1 MIPSQKGTISSS
13 HKSIDRDVS
22 FLVSNFSGQL
32 SVVSEGVALF
42 FKKTKSSLIDQC
54 LFDLVGKEAQNKLQ
68 ARLLELKKGDGDSA
82 SLYIQ
87 FLTEEG
93 IKTVLTDITLI
104 GEDVFHFRLML
115 DQFSEN
121 QNGME
126 HLTSLFEDSPFYFW
140 TLDEDMKFVYA
151 NKAAQKAFER
161 FYAYSWKK
169 GDEFAR
175 LFKADKSSNS
185 IVWMDNCYSTLKNR
199 KTSFLEITESSDS
212 GFSHIKAEVHPFSAT
227 EETRG
232 IYCLVNDESEKFL
245 KNELQQ
251 AISRFKSKLLQT
263 FSINELLWCITDEVL
278 ANLYLEDAIILMKN
292 KDMLQSK
299 TAYGSKRKGDRRI
312 DGLLEINVGQGV
324 VGKVARTGKA
334 LIVNDTDVSSDY
346 FKDHFDAGSE
356 IAVPINLNGEI
367 IGVINCESSYKNFF
381 RPFHLEILSE
391 VAKVTAERIDQIIT
405 ERKYRK
411 VQELN
416 YAVLNSTPSSYL
428 LLNTKQE
435 VISFNRISNVAMR
448 FYTGKEIKLRTH
460 FTEYFPVEFKTE
472 LENLFDSSLKG
483 KLNKIE
489 KQIHHSKAGELWFRA
504 TFAPAKNKIGKPFG
518 VTLIVENITKD
529 KQTEALILKQNE
541 RLTKTN
547 EELDKFIYSVSHDLR
562 SPVSS
567 VIGITTLID
576 LTDNVNELKEYGQ
589 LIHGSMQRMDD
600 FIRNVLDYSKNAR
613 IHINTEEVDFQE
625 LIKNIITDHSYM
637 RETGKIDVRHNIEC
651 SSLITDR
658 QRLSIIIS
666 NLLSNAIKY
675 HDSSKEEQFIEISTS
690 CDETYFML
698 SIKDNGLGIKE
709 EHQSNLF
716 EMFYTANSKAQG
728 SGIGLYILSD
738 TVKILGGEVSFTSK
752 YGEGTEFIVKLPKV
766 LAVAE
771 TSLD

>member
-1 MIPSQKGTISSS
+1 
-13 HKSIDRDVS
+13 
-22 FLVSNFSGQL
+22 
-32 SVVSEGVALF
+32 
-42 FKKTKSSLIDQC
+42 
-54 LFDLVGKEAQNKLQ
+54 
-68 ARLLELKKGDGDSA
+68 
-82 SLYIQ
+82 
-87 FLTEEG
+87 
-93 IKTVLTDITLI
+93 
-104 GEDVFHFRLML
+104 
-115 DQFSEN
+115 
-121 QNGME
+121 
-126 HLTSLFEDSPFYFW
+126 
-140 TLDEDMKFVYA
+140 
-151 NKAAQKAFER
+151 
-161 FYAYSWKK
+161 
-169 GDEFAR
+169 
-175 LFKADKSSNS
+175 
-185 IVWMDNCYSTLKNR
+185 
-199 KTSFLEITESSDS
+199 
-212 GFSHIKAEVHPFSAT
+212 
-227 EETRG
+227 
-232 IYCLVNDESEKFL
+232 
-245 KNELQQ
+245 
-251 AISRFKSKLLQT
+251 
-263 FSINELLWCITDEVL
+263 
-278 ANLYLEDAIILMKN
+278 
-292 KDMLQSK
+292 
-299 TAYGSKRKGDRRI
+299 
-312 DGLLEINVGQGV
+312 
-324 VGKVARTGKA
+324 
-334 LIVNDTDVSSDY
+334 VSSDY